1 MTSTRPEGLDR
12 EMTPP
17 PALRN
22 PARRQRQVTLPLA
35 VATVLAVTTAGLTTQ
50 TAAAAT
56 NDNNGNPGNGAHSSH
71 GRAPRPHGGPTR
83 QRIHWTLPSD
93 DRGRGAGRPLSGPQ
107 DTKNTDEFDGKS
119 NMPGGAGET
128 LREVAATRG
137 EGIANALGTVGNDV
151 KPSAITSTPAE
162 APNPP
167 VTGQVSSK
175 AVIGAIGASL
185 LAQRAMELGK
195 AGYLRMAGRPPE
207 PSASDVAKANR
218 TATDELTKS
227 LGLSDRQMGLSV
239 EQLRQQ
245 QQLRAQQQ
253 RQQNY
258 GRAPE
263 SAGPQQSSQQPQ
275 AKPSAAEEEAA
286 AQANAAAAAQ
296 ETANLNTQ
304 AASLKAAQVEGTQR
318 QQANVAEMQRQ
329 NAQAQQLEQ
338 TRQAQEVATESR
350 QQALAQQAQTQAD
363 NAAAAQRTAAESAA
377 RLQAEQE
384 AEAAA
389 LARPGARAATGAG
402 KAGEEES
409 RGAAEERERGGSDE
423 RERSGA
429 KAPEEEA
436 PAPPVK
442 GTEPM
447 IEDGVPSARTMSPQE
462 IVGLITGGEE

>member
-17 PALRN
+17 PALQN
-22 PARRQRQVTLPLA
+22 PARRQRQVALPLA
-35 VATVLAVTTAGLTTQ
+35 VATVFAVTTAGFTAQ
-50 TAAAAT
+50 TATAAT
-56 NDNNGNPGNGAHSSH
+56 NDNSGDPGNSAHSSH
-71 GRAPRPHGGPTR
+71 GRAPRPHGGPAR
-83 QRIHWTLPSD
+83 QRIRWTLPSD

-128 LREVAATRG
+128 LRQVAANRG

-151 KPSAITSTPAE
+151 KPGAFTNVPAE
-162 APNPP
+162 APNPQVP
-167 VTGQVSSK
+167 GQVSSK

-185 LAQRAMELGK
+185 LAQRAAELGK
-195 AGYLRMAGRPPE
+195 AGYLRMVGRPPE

-218 TATDELTKS
+218 VATDKLTKS

-239 EQLRQQ
+239 DQLRQQ
-245 QQLRAQQQ
+245 QQLREQQQ

-263 SAGPQQSSQQPQ
+263 SAGQQQPSQQPQ

-296 ETANLNTQ
+296 ENANLNAQ
-304 AASLKAAQVEGTQR
+304 AASLKTAQAESTQR

-329 NAQAQQLEQ
+329 NTQAQQLER
-338 TRQAQEVATESR
+338 TRQAQEVASESR

-377 RLQAEQE
+377 RLQAEQQ

-402 KAGEEES
+402 KATEEETP
-409 RGAAEERERGGSDE
+409 APAEERGRGASEEG
-423 RERSGA
+423 ERSGA

-442 GTEPM
+442 DTEPM
-447 IEDGVPSARTMSPQE
+447 IEDGVPSARNVSPQE
-462 IVGLITGGEE
+462 LMGLITGGEE